1 MPDVEQILQQA
12 LQLGEEERWE
22 EMAQILNDAL
32 SDAPEDP
39 YLLCWLGVAER
50 ELGNDGT
57 AYDLFRR
64 CIMSEPVDPQLLAVA
79 GTGLAAFDDP
89 DAEAALRAAA
99 LSGPDLPMAR
109 LQYGAYLAREGVYDE
124 ALEHLRAAVELAP
137 EDPAMHAELGAAFA
151 MKGDLE
157 TAAASLETALELAPD
172 DSWTRVILG
181 LVLLELQRTE
191 AAAEALVRAAQER
204 GDDAEALVLGALAAA
219 TVQWD
224 DAAEDLL
231 AKAEYPAEGADVQ
244 LIEEAESAFRAG
256 PDDAARFLRTV
267 IGPSALR
274 ERLAA
279 PL

>member
-1 MPDVEQILQQA
+1 MADVEQILGDA

-22 EMAQILNDAL
+22 EMAELLNDAL
-32 SDAPEDP
+32 ADAPDDP

-50 ELGNDGT
+50 ELGNDSS

-64 CIMSEPVDPQLLAVA
+64 CIMGNPVDPHLLAVA
-79 GTGLAAFDDP
+79 GAGLAAFDDP
-89 DAEAALRAAA
+89 DAESALRAAA

-137 EDPAMHAELGAAFA
+137 EDPAMHTELGAALA
-151 MKGDLE
+151 LKGDLE
-157 TAAASLETALELAPD
+157 AATSSLETALDLAPD

-181 LVLLELQRTE
+181 LVLLELDRGDE
-191 AAAEALVRAAQER
+191 AAEALVQAARER
-204 GDDAEALVLGALAAA
+204 DDDAEALVLGALAAA
-219 TVQWD
+219 RARWD
-224 DAAEDLL
+224 DAAEELL
-231 AKAEYPAEGADVQ
+231 VKAEYPAEGADVQ
-244 LIEEAESAFRAG
+244 LIQEAESAIRAG
-256 PDDAARFLRTV
+256 ADDAARFLRTV

-274 ERLAA
+274 ERLTA